1 MRINAEDTT
10 DARFIP
16 TPGVLARLDLPS
28 GPRVRVDTGF
38 RTGDVVAPFY
48 DNLVAKIA
56 VWGADREQ
64 ARLTM
69 LQALDEL
76 RVTGVPTTAP
86 AARAVLEHPDF
97 VAVRHSTRWLTDHGA
112 GLLASPI
119 AAGGDRAVAPE
130 DRPDAEP
137 AVPPREVEVLGRHYR
152 IPRFADDRPDAEAGP
167 GDPIAG
173 GDSGPARRGDRAGAR
188 RARPA
193 TGVVP
198 RRCRAPS
205 DRSTSQSATRSR
217 RTPASPC
224 WRR

>member
-1 MRINAEDTT
+1 MNTRIQVEHPVTELVTGVDLVVEQLRIADGEPLSFGPSDVAPRGAAIEVRINAEDTT
-10 DARFIP
+10 DARFVP
-16 TPGVLARLDLPS
+16 TPGALARFDLPS

-48 DNLVAKIA
+48 DNLIAKIA

-112 GLLASPI
+112 DLLAV
-119 AAGGDRAVAPE
+119 ADR
-130 DRPDAEP
+130 
-137 AVPPREVEVLGRHYR
+137 
-152 IPRFADDRPDAEAGP
+152 
-167 GDPIAG
+167 
-173 GDSGPARRGDRAGAR
+173 RRR
-188 RARPA
+188 RR
-193 TGVVP
+193 
-198 RRCRAPS
+198 
-205 DRSTSQSATRSR
+205 
-217 RTPASPC
+217 
-224 WRR
+224 